1 MAKRIQQESGEE
13 RVTAKSLPMMN
24 LVSRC
29 SERTPDVLA
38 SNASESPGKTR
49 HESQFPLSS
58 RNEQH
63 YSTER
68 PVVDAYSSSY
78 PEWTVD

>member
-1 MAKRIQQESGEE
+1 
-13 RVTAKSLPMMN
+13 MN

-38 SNASESPGKTR
+38 STASESQGKTR

-58 RNEQH
+58 RTEQH
-63 YSTER
+63 HRTGR
-68 PVVDAYSSSY
+68 PVKNAYSSSDS
-78 PEWTVD
+78 EWNVDKTWSSQEWKSDENRETCK